1 MRSPRCDLRHYE
13 LHLYLKGCTL
23 LHKSIANVFID
34 LQNWAL
40 DDMLLSSLADFWRL
54 SLGSVA
60 MGIVYLLLAYLF
72 TREDLLYVWRLIL
85 HHVLRRPAHQS

>member
-1 MRSPRCDLRHYE
+1 
-13 LHLYLKGCTL
+13 
-23 LHKSIANVFID
+23 
-34 LQNWAL
+34 
-40 DDMLLSSLADFWRL
+40 MLLSSLADFWRL

-60 MGIVYLLLAYLF
+60 MGVAYLLLAYLF